1 MKKLALFLFLSVLPA
16 FGVYPE
22 VEVRLVENEV
32 DITDL
37 WEQINEFAEILKKN
51 KLFRL
56 VNTIRTTTFVEIPDE
71 KVYLQNL
78 LNFFEN
84 FKKTQG
90 NKQINYFGQKTTIS
104 FVLEPVINKIL
115 REISPPIK
123 AEAPPI
129 KPEIFVEK
137 EKEKVE
143 VVTKEKT
150 DITKALANIKKLL
163 TETKKL
169 IKHKT
174 NRKKAY
180 NHLKRAIID
189 AFEANLLIRFWPQ
202 LKKIEELLN
211 NHGYVSKFWEII
223 KNKKEA
229 HDIFIRARKKNNLTK
244 KDLFTLEDALGKL
257 KYRES
262 WIWPRDGNLLR
273 GTKYSTLQP
282 IKTNNP
288 NKKRE
293 VAEKYKIHLMP
304 KNKKELTTIVEKII
318 QKLTTDKK
326 LQEAI
331 YQFKFQLINFHQPKE
346 KIRKTL
352 SPKGNVMPLMVIY
365 AMGKDNAQYVL
376 ETAYRLFAD
385 LEGLGIT
392 PRFNRQITPL
402 IYYAQG
408 DGDDKK
414 KYASHPKVESPYE
427 KSFIHLKP
435 DFEEP
440 AQDYYLKN
448 PAE

>member
-137 EKEKVE
+137 EKEKVK

-150 DITKALANIKKLL
+150 DITKALKKIKK
-163 TETKKL
+163 
-169 IKHKT
+169 
-174 NRKKAY
+174 
-180 NHLKRAIID
+180 
-189 AFEANLLIRFWPQ
+189 
-202 LKKIEELLN
+202 
-211 NHGYVSKFWEII
+211 
-223 KNKKEA
+223 
-229 HDIFIRARKKNNLTK
+229 
-244 KDLFTLEDALGKL
+244 
-257 KYRES
+257 
-262 WIWPRDGNLLR
+262 
-273 GTKYSTLQP
+273 
-282 IKTNNP
+282 
-288 NKKRE
+288 
-293 VAEKYKIHLMP
+293 
-304 KNKKELTTIVEKII
+304 
-318 QKLTTDKK
+318 
-326 LQEAI
+326 
-331 YQFKFQLINFHQPKE
+331 
-346 KIRKTL
+346 
-352 SPKGNVMPLMVIY
+352 
-365 AMGKDNAQYVL
+365 
-376 ETAYRLFAD
+376 
-385 LEGLGIT
+385 
-392 PRFNRQITPL
+392 
-402 IYYAQG
+402 
-408 DGDDKK
+408 
-414 KYASHPKVESPYE
+414 
-427 KSFIHLKP
+427 
-435 DFEEP
+435 
-440 AQDYYLKN
+440 
-448 PAE
+448 